1 MKGYQEGM
9 TENRNKRKIG
19 SEQETAARIFL
30 EGRGVHIL
38 EKNYRCR
45 QGEIDLIG
53 LDGEYL
59 VFFEIKYR
67 KNEKAGH
74 PAEAVNWHKQRNI
87 CRVSDYYRY
96 MKNYAADC
104 AVRYDV
110 VAVMP
115 EQICWYKNAFDY
127 IT

>member
-1 MKGYQEGM
+1 M

-59 VFFEIKYR
+59 VFFEIK
-67 KNEKAGH
+67 
-74 PAEAVNWHKQRNI
+74 
-87 CRVSDYYRY
+87 
-96 MKNYAADC
+96 
-104 AVRYDV
+104 
-110 VAVMP
+110 
-115 EQICWYKNAFDY
+115 
-127 IT
+127 